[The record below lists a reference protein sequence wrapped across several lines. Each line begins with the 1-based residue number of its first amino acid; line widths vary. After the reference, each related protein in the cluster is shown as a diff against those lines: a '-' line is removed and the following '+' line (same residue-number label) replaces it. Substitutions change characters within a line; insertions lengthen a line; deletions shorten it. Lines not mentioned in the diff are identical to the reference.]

1 MSVAPDTGEITQHSF
16 ASFDGVQL
24 VWRELGEG
32 RPLLLIHGFVS
43 NALTNWIR
51 YGHAKTVAAKGFRVI
66 MPDLRGHGD
75 SGRPHD
81 AAAYPPDVLAMDGA
95 ALVEHLGLDDYD
107 LGGYSLG
114 AHTSVRMWL
123 RGARPRRLIAAG
135 MGLDGIENLHTRD
148 EVYEEAFDLD
158 REVDKRSAAGKA
170 RIFMRQTG
178 SDPVA
183 LRGIWRSSVRTD
195 PAELASLTAPFLAL
209 CGAEDADHRPGSE
222 RLVELVGHGTFAE
235 IPGNH
240 MSAVANPALGRAI
253 ADWLAAPAD

>member
-1 MSVAPDTGEITQHSF
+1 MDETTQHSF
-16 ASFDGVQL
+16 ASFDGAQL
-24 VWRELGEG
+24 VWRELGRG

-51 YGHAKTVAAKGFRVI
+51 YGHAKTIADKGFRVI

-75 SGRPHD
+75 SAQPHD

-95 ALVEHLGLDDYD
+95 ALVAHLGLEDYD

-114 AHTSVRMWL
+114 AHTSVRMVL
-123 RGARPRRLIAAG
+123 RGATPRRLVTAG
-135 MGLDGIENLHTRD
+135 MGLDGIENLTTRD
-148 EVYEEAFDLD
+148 DVYETAFDLD
-158 REVDKRSAAGKA
+158 QDVEKRSAAGKA

-183 LRGIWRSSVRTD
+183 LRGVWRSSVRTD
-195 PAELASLTAPFLAL
+195 PAELSAISAPLLAV
-209 CGAEDADHRPGSE
+209 CGAQDVDHRAGSE
-222 RLVELVGHGTFAE
+222 RLARLVPHGTFIE

-240 MSAVANPALGRAI
+240 MSAVANRALGRTI
-253 ADWLAAPAD
+253 AEWLAAPAG

>member
-1 MSVAPDTGEITQHSF
+1 MSTDEITQHQF
-16 ASFDGVQL
+16 ASFDGAQL

-51 YGHAKTVAAKGFRVI
+51 YGHAKTIAAKGFRVI

-75 SGRPHD
+75 SAQPHD

-95 ALVEHLGLDDYD
+95 ALVKHLGLDDYD

-123 RGARPRRLIAAG
+123 RGARPRRLITAG

-148 EVYEEAFDLD
+148 EVYEEAFDPD

-183 LRGIWRSSVRTD
+183 LRGVWRSSVRTD
-195 PAELASLTAPFLAL
+195 PTELSAISAPLLAL
-209 CGAEDADHRPGSE
+209 CGVEDTDHRAGAE
-222 RLVELVGHGTFAE
+222 RLAQSVKSGTFVE

-253 ADWLAAPAD
+253 AGWLATPTD

>member
-1 MSVAPDTGEITQHSF
+1 MDETTTHSF

-24 VWRELGEG
+24 VWRELGAG

-43 NALTNWIR
+43 NALTNWIH
-51 YGHAKTVAAKGFRVI
+51 YGHAKAIADKGFRVI

-75 SGRPHD
+75 SAKPHD
-81 AAAYPPDVLAMDGA
+81 AAAYPADVLARDGA
-95 ALVEHLGLDDYD
+95 ALVEHLGLEDYD

-123 RGARPRRLIAAG
+123 RGARPRRLVVAG

-148 EVYEEAFDLD
+148 EVYEAAFDLD
-158 REVDKRSAAGKA
+158 QEVDKRSAAGKA

-183 LRGIWRSSVRTD
+183 LRGVWRSSVPTD
-195 PAELASLTAPFLAL
+195 PTELKGISAPLLAL
-209 CGAEDADHRPGSE
+209 CGADDTDHRAGCE
-222 RLVELVGHGTFAE
+222 RLAAAVQDGEFTEV
-235 IPGNH
+235 PGNH
-240 MSAVANPALGRAI
+240 MSAVADRALGRTI
-253 ADWLAAPAD
+253 AGWLAGPAA